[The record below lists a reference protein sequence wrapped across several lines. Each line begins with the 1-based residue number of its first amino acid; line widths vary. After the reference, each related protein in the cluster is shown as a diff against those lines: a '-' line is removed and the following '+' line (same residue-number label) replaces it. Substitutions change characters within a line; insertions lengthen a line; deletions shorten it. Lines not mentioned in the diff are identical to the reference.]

1 MADILL
7 AAGFGIPQ
15 PDPRRAGEGGGGVKW
30 GFGVR
35 KIEWRVRVVGW
46 RFGGKRVEGGLG
58 GWVWMEGLGW
68 LVWRV
73 SGWRW

>member
-1 MADILL
+1 M
-7 AAGFGIPQ
+7 
-15 PDPRRAGEGGGGVKW
+15 
-30 GFGVR
+30 
-35 KIEWRVRVVGW
+35 VGW

-73 SGWRW
+73 NE